1 MTTKATRLIVK
12 AGVRYWEDARINDI
26 PDEEGTLVPFRWGD
40 RWRPVIELSSG
51 RIIDWPVGVTADI
64 HYKVCDDGEYWL
76 ADEHNVPLA
85 KYGTDPTDTSY
96 VPNDILC
103 IGDNGYGDYIIMT
116 VGPDGI
122 IAGWKPPVIDPREWV
137 TL

>member
-1 MTTKATRLIVK
+1 MTTKATRLIVS
-12 AGVRYWEDARINDI
+12 AGVRYWEDARINGTE
-26 PDEEGTLVPFRWGD
+26 DEQGTLVPMRKGD
-40 RWRPVIELSSG
+40 RWCPIIELASG
-51 RIIDWPVGVTADI
+51 RVLDWPLGVTADL

-76 ADEHNVPLA
+76 ADDNNAKLA

-103 IGDNGYGDYIIMT
+103 IGDNGYGDYIILT
-116 VGPDGI
+116 VGADGLI
-122 IAGWKPPVIDPREWV
+122 VGWKPPVIDPREWV